1 MIRLRHVRVRFGA
14 VTALHLE
21 ELDLREHESLGVMGP
36 NGSGKSTLL
45 RVLAGLQLPTEGEVQ
60 GLPAPGRIVLVHQEP
75 YFFSGS
81 VRDNL
86 VYALRLAG
94 RNAAEAND
102 WLGRARASHL
112 ASRPARALSGGE
124 QRRLAIARALAVH
137 PEVLLLDEP
146 FAGLDADHREII
158 RDELASFGGTLV
170 VASPEQDQLQFQNV
184 VRLEHGEGNGDDGAA
199 DPRRPRRVEGELG

>member
-45 RVLAGLQLPTEGEVQ
+45 RVLAGLQLPTEGEVL

-94 RNAAEAND
+94 RDAAEAEG
-102 WLGRARASHL
+102 WLERACASHM
-112 ASRPARALSGGE
+112 ANRPARALSGGE
-124 QRRLAIARALAVH
+124 QRRLAIARALAVQ
-137 PEVLLLDEP
+137 PQVLLLDEP
-146 FAGLDADHREII
+146 FAGLDSDHRGII
-158 RDELASFGGTLV
+158 CDELASFGGTLV
-170 VASPEQDQLQFQNV
+170 VASPEQGQLQFQRMV
-184 VRLEHGEGNGDDGAA
+184 HLQHGQGNG
-199 DPRRPRRVEGELG
+199 RSVS